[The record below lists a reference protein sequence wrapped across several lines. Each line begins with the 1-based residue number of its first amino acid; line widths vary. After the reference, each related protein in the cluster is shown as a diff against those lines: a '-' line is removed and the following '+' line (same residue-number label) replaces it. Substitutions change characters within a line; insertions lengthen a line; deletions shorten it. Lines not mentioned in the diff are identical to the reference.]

1 MTTNP
6 VIETINPSE
15 LPIPPEGAFRIIH
28 ACNKEN
34 SDAHQLGRLLERDP
48 VLTIEILRI
57 ANSAYFGFSG
67 KITTVSRAVAVI
79 GQRTLRHIVLCVA
92 MRDALKPG
100 QLPALSVE
108 TFWTNALRRAV
119 CARALATETGLDV
132 DTSFT
137 VGLLQ
142 DFGLLVLF
150 YLNPHRIA
158 EWPGLAELAPDDRY
172 AMERQLFDT
181 THDQV
186 GQQLAESWN
195 LPQELSLAMG
205 FHHRHPTYEIEESSA
220 TYCHIAQCADWMSAV
235 FSCTDK
241 RHSLGNCHALLEKHF
256 DLPRSETDRLL
267 SQTNEQLTEAAQAF
281 GFDIGEQ
288 VSYAAVIRQANM
300 RLLEE
305 NQNIQEMNWQ
315 LENVL
320 KERDRVAAE
329 LKQELDL
336 AREVQRSL
344 LPMDNADQLK
354 VFGINLSAKAVSGD
368 FYDFLKLHNG
378 KVAFCIADVSGK
390 GMHAALLMAKTSSL
404 FHCLGK
410 SLHDPA
416 KLLTMINREIVETS
430 IHGMFIT
437 MAAGVIDPETS
448 EVMLCNAGHLPVLR
462 MRQSQPV
469 GEYPALSPP
478 LGIMP
483 ETMFRNETFNLKED
497 SLYLYTD
504 GLLEAKVTA
513 QERQGKERLLT
524 LFGKYAN
531 KQPVERLQFI
541 VADLRQQ
548 SEEIEDDMTLL
559 LIEGTM

>member
-1 MTTNP
+1 MANHTT
-6 VIETINPSE
+6 VESINPAD
-15 LPIPPEGAFRIIH
+15 LPIPPEGAFRVIR
-28 ACNKEN
+28 ACNTE
-34 SDAHQLGRLLERDP
+34 STDAHQLGRLLERDP

-67 KITTVSRAVAVI
+67 KITTVSRAIAVI

-119 CARALATETGLDV
+119 CARALATHTGLDD
-132 DTSFT
+132 DTGFT
-137 VGLLQ
+137 IGLLQ

-150 YLNPHRIA
+150 YLNPNRIA

-172 AMERQLFDT
+172 AMERQLFDS

-205 FHHRHPTYEIEESSA
+205 FHHRHPTHDIDDSK
-220 TYCHIAQCADWMSAV
+220 TQYCHLAQCADWMAAV
-235 FSCTDK
+235 FTSADK
-241 RHSLGNCHALLEKHF
+241 RHTLSNCQALLDKHF
-256 DLPRSETDRLL
+256 GVPRVETDQLL
-267 SQTNEQLTEAAQAF
+267 SQTNELLSEAAQAF
-281 GFDIGEQ
+281 GFDVGDQ
-288 VSYAAVIRQANM
+288 VSYDAVIQQANM

-305 NQNIQEMNWQ
+305 NQNIQEMNWE

-344 LPMDNADQLK
+344 LPTDSSDQLS
-354 VFGINLSAKAVSGD
+354 VFGLNLSAKAVSGD
-368 FYDFLKLHNG
+368 FYDFLRLHNG

-416 KLLTMINREIVETS
+416 KLLTMINREIIETS

-437 MAAGVIDPETS
+437 IVAGVIDPETS
-448 EVMLCNAGHLPVLR
+448 DVVLSNAGHLPVIR
-462 MRQSQPV
+462 MRHYQPV
-469 GEYPALSPP
+469 AEYPALSPP

-483 ETMFRNETFNLKED
+483 ETLFQNETFNLKHD

-504 GLLEAKVTA
+504 GLLEAKITA
-513 QERQGKERLLT
+513 QERQGKERLINI
-524 LFGKYAN
+524 FGKYAA
-531 KQPVERLQFI
+531 KPPVERLQYI
-541 VADLRQQ
+541 IANLRQHC
-548 SEEIEDDMTLL
+548 EEMEDDMTLL
-559 LIEGTM
+559 LIEGAS